1 MDRAF
6 GRRTWAPVDF
16 FEMHDVDPPAAS
28 IERGCHC
35 LLFGPK
41 GSGKT
46 TLLFQHALAFVKRDP
61 DARVLFVCRRDAV
74 EASPPLLPQ
83 SVADLDAAHR
93 ISMKYLTSDLELCKL
108 MSVMH
113 ILPAGELPNLIV
125 IDDLSSFFPDD
136 GGARHAHEHHQHHE
150 RAGYHGGEHPDW
162 AAARDRR
169 EREMRVV
176 RAVAASSE
184 CANQI
189 RVGPRAAPSEDARTS
204 SSDGGGFRGDAERH
218 VYDATLTLGSTR
230 YREHDDDDDDDDD
243 DRSGCLLLASDA
255 SAPGAEAPPLGFLL
269 KKWFKCAVRARE
281 MSAREA
287 NASREASEVPL
298 HANPHAAPR
307 AAGKPHVL
315 ERAWVGGGGVGGAGA
330 LSGSRVDRMGAVAYA
345 VDAAGAAL
353 ADARFVE

>member
-1 MDRAF
+1 MNTAVVFSEAQRNEKHTRFEKAPRDLDGSTGGLLHSAARVGSVSGAMDRAF

-125 IDDLSSFFPDD
+125 IDDLSGFFPDD

-162 AAARDRR
+162 AAAR
-169 EREMRVV
+169 
-176 RAVAASSE
+176 SW
-184 CANQI
+184 C
-189 RVGPRAAPSEDARTS
+189 
-204 SSDGGGFRGDAERH
+204 
-218 VYDATLTLGSTR
+218 
-230 YREHDDDDDDDDD
+230 
-243 DRSGCLLLASDA
+243 
-255 SAPGAEAPPLGFLL
+255 
-269 KKWFKCAVRARE
+269 
-281 MSAREA
+281 
-287 NASREASEVPL
+287 
-298 HANPHAAPR
+298 
-307 AAGKPHVL
+307 
-315 ERAWVGGGGVGGAGA
+315 
-330 LSGSRVDRMGAVAYA
+330 
-345 VDAAGAAL
+345 
-353 ADARFVE
+353 

>member
-1 MDRAF
+1 MDRTF

-125 IDDLSSFFPDD
+125 IDDLSGFFPDD
-136 GGARHAHEHHQHHE
+136 ADLVGAL
-150 RAGYHGGEHPDW
+150 
-162 AAARDRR
+162 
-169 EREMRVV
+169 
-176 RAVAASSE
+176 AVSY
-184 CANQI
+184 
-189 RVGPRAAPSEDARTS
+189 T
-204 SSDGGGFRGDAERH
+204 H
-218 VYDATLTLGSTR
+218 LTLPTK
-230 YREHDDDDDDDDD
+230 
-243 DRSGCLLLASDA
+243 A
-255 SAPGAEAPPLGFLL
+255 
-269 KKWFKCAVRARE
+269 
-281 MSAREA
+281 
-287 NASREASEVPL
+287 
-298 HANPHAAPR
+298 
-307 AAGKPHVL
+307 
-315 ERAWVGGGGVGGAGA
+315 
-330 LSGSRVDRMGAVAYA
+330 
-345 VDAAGAAL
+345 
-353 ADARFVE
+353 

>member
-176 RAVAASSE
+176 RAVAAASE

-189 RVGPRAAPSEDARTS
+189 RVGPRAARSERTP
-204 SSDGGGFRGDAERH
+204 SSDGGGFRGDAERRG
-218 VYDATLTLGSTR
+218 YDDTPASTR
-230 YREHDDDDDDDDD
+230 YPSMLDDEEEEEE
-243 DRSGCLLLASDA
+243 RSGCLLLASDV

-281 MSAREA
+281 TSAREE
-287 NASREASEVPL
+287 NASAADTQP
-298 HANPHAAPR
+298 HANPHAKPR
-307 AAGKPHVL
+307 HTGKPYVL
-315 ERAWVGGGGVGGAGA
+315 ERAWVGVGGVNSARE
-330 LSGSRVDRMGAVAYA
+330 LGSNVDRLGAIAYS

-353 ADARFVE
+353 ADARFVEQRL

>member
-125 IDDLSSFFPDD
+125 IDDLSGFFPDD

-176 RAVAASSE
+176 RAVAAAASE

-189 RVGPRAAPSEDARTS
+189 RVGPRRRCPRMRGLRPQTAAASAATPRAHLRRHPRLDAVPRARRRRRRRRREERVPVA
-204 SSDGGGFRGDAERH
+204 GVGRG
-218 VYDATLTLGSTR
+218 
-230 YREHDDDDDDDDD
+230 
-243 DRSGCLLLASDA
+243 
-255 SAPGAEAPPLGFLL
+255 APGAEAPPLGFLL

-287 NASREASEVPL
+287 DASREASEGPL

-353 ADARFVE
+353 ADARFVEQHA